1 MQAIVDSKIYDL
13 ETVKEACFWFT
24 SDCLIDIQVSGDKF
38 TLSFSL
44 KEGAHGTK
52 DIVGEFNNA
61 LLETSI
67 RRRLRKETEPIRN
80 TILACTLSHF
90 INTPMMAPKDGNGA
104 E

>member
-1 MQAIVDSKIYDL
+1 MQIVADSKIYDL

-24 SDCLIDIQVSGDKF
+24 SDYLIDIQTSGDKF

-44 KEGAHGTK
+44 KEGAHDTK
-52 DIVGEFNNA
+52 DVAGEFNNA
-61 LLETSI
+61 LIETSI
-67 RRRLRKETEPIRN
+67 RRRLRKETEPLRN

-90 INTPMMAPKDGNGA
+90 INTPAAAPKNGNGA